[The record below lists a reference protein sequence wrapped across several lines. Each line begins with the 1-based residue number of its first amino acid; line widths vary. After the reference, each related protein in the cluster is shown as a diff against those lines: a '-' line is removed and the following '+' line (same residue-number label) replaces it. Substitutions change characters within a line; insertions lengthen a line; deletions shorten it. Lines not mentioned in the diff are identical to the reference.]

1 MPDRSITALSIP
13 TGAEAV
19 RGIGLVVLGYLII
32 TGADAAVKWVLPEI
46 GIAMAMICRGTIG
59 MAVLAIITRGRGFY
73 PVDKRLLAA
82 RSILHCCVSASWYW
96 AWVRAVPLA
105 DSYAVA
111 CATPLLMTLLA
122 IPLLG
127 ETVGWRRMTSTG
139 IGFAGVLV
147 MLQPSGDLWRIESLV
162 LLGATCVMAL
172 TRIWTRLLSRTDK
185 PPAIAFWLM
194 AAHVPMGLLLL
205 PAFPPPAALPSG
217 GVMLALLFFGAANAV
232 AHLLFSRAF
241 ALAPI
246 SALAPY
252 EYTPFIYGIGIGFLI
267 WSEVPAW
274 TTILGAAL
282 VILAGIYNL
291 HRERVRRAQER
302 RR

>member
-1 MPDRSITALSIP
+1 M
-13 TGAEAV
+13 
-19 RGIGLVVLGYLII
+19 RGIGLVVIGYLII

-46 GIAMAMICRGTIG
+46 GIAMAMICRGAIG
-59 MAVLAIITRGRGFY
+59 MAVLAVITRGRGFY

-82 RSILHCCVSASWYW
+82 RSILHCCVSACWYW
-96 AWVRAVPLA
+96 AWIRAVPLA

-111 CATPLLMTLLA
+111 CATPLLMTLMA

-127 ETVGWRRMTSTG
+127 EKVGWRRMTSTG

-162 LLGATCVMAL
+162 LLGAVCVMAL

-185 PPAIAFWLM
+185 PSAIAFWLM

-205 PAFPPPAALPSG
+205 PAFPPPAALPAGS
-217 GVMLALLFFGAANAV
+217 VVLALLFFGAANAV

-252 EYTPFIYGIGIGFLI
+252 EYTPFIYGIGIGFLV
-267 WSEVPAW
+267 WGEMPAW

-302 RR
+302 G